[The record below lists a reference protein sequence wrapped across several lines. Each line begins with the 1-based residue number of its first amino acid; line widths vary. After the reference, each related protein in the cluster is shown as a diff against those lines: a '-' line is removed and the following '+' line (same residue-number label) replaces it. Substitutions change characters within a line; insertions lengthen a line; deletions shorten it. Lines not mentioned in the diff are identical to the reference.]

1 MIANKSSEPTGQE
14 MRYKSTFSRIHYRST
29 KQRKRTSSVMATE
42 QAEREEEMMEGE
54 NWPFVPAVNPTVTMY
69 VKMAISGM

>member
-1 MIANKSSEPTGQE
+1 M
-14 MRYKSTFSRIHYRST
+14 
-29 KQRKRTSSVMATE
+29 MATE